1 MAFSGQTVTRPAT
14 GSEARKIAKALRK
27 GIGITGPAHEELVK
41 KLREVRKNHPV
52 ARKKR
57 SYGISSKKSI

>member
-14 GSEARKIAKALRK
+14 GSEARKIAEALRK

-41 KLREVRKNHPV
+41 RLRELRTKQTKVGH
-52 ARKKR
+52 KR
-57 SYGISSKKSI
+57 SNGVPSKKSI